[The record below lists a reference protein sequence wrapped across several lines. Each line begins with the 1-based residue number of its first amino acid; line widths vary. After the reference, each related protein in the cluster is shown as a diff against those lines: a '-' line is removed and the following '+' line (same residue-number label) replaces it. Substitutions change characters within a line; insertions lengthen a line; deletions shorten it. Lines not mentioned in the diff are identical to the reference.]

1 MNRENM
7 FHFIELPQQSL
18 SWCKIEVRR
27 HWFINMLNEN
37 VKKRYGFYHYDLL
50 FKNK

>member
-1 MNRENM
+1 MNQENM
-7 FHFIELPQQSL
+7 FHFIELPQQSM

-37 VKKRYGFYHYDLL
+37 VKKRNGFYHYDLL
-50 FKNK
+50 FK